1 RGRPGSSAPQ
11 RRFDG
16 GDVDLL
22 HRHHR
27 GEGALRLTATSRK
40 RLGERARGDLPGQAP
55 AVLAPTALALLAAIA
70 DDRVPVAVRL
80 FLGGRGDLEGEG
92 LAVPELRA
100 AVETETGNA
109 QNGELHRQ
117 DIALLA
123 ARVVTGGL
131 VHSNHFTIRK
141 GGGVEARRLMRVL
154 VEPEADRVLGL
165 HTCVLLVLVR
175 RRRRTPA
182 CLCKSWTANWVEFGA
197 PAAVAMGLA
206 LRSSPVRRLALAIVG
221 TVLAVSRVSAHPTP
235 FSYVDVK
242 IGERQ
247 VDVVLVAH
255 TFDVAHELAAQPPE
269 LLLDPKQLAARGDE
283 IVARLLPRLGLV
295 ADGHALSCR
304 PSPTPEALPDRSA
317 LRLRLTCDVDGPAG
331 VLQVRAAL

>member
-1 RGRPGSSAPQ
+1 GAQPSLKWAALRTPRRSSAPP

-27 GEGALRLTATSRK
+27 REGALRLTATSRK

-55 AVLAPTALALLAAIA
+55 SVLAPTALALLAAIA

-80 FLGGRGDLEGEG
+80 FLSGGRDLEGEG

-131 VHSNHFTIRK
+131 VHSDHCTIRK

-175 RRRRTPA
+175 RRTPA
-182 CLCKSWTANWVEFGA
+182 SPCKSWTASATIAHHAEAGA
-197 PAAVAMGLA
+197 GDPGD
-206 LRSSPVRRLALAIVG
+206 RPG
-221 TVLAVSRVSAHPTP
+221 RV
-235 FSYVDVK
+235 
-242 IGERQ
+242 
-247 VDVVLVAH
+247 
-255 TFDVAHELAAQPPE
+255 
-269 LLLDPKQLAARGDE
+269 
-283 IVARLLPRLGLV
+283 PR
-295 ADGHALSCR
+295 
-304 PSPTPEALPDRSA
+304 
-317 LRLRLTCDVDGPAG
+317 
-331 VLQVRAAL
+331 VRAPRPVQLRRCDDRRTAGGRRAR